1 MSDRNK
7 YLLVCQITTGKSF
20 PEKKNAKIV
29 IEGRFTDHNILLSDP
44 VAQTVN
50 PRIDT
55 ELAWELDKKAL
66 HEHKM
71 QRTPIK
77 LNVFSISD
85 KGKELLGYII
95 LDLRTAGEFRS
106 E

>member
-1 MSDRNK
+1 MSDRTK
-7 YLLVCQITTGKSF
+7 YLLVCQITTGKKF
-20 PEKKNAKIV
+20 PEKKNAQIIV
-29 IEGRFTDHNILLSDP
+29 EGKFTDHNILTSDP
-44 VAQTVN
+44 VAQTGS

-55 ELAWELDKKAL
+55 ELAWELDKKSL

-77 LNVFSISD
+77 LNIISISD

-95 LDLRTAGEFRS
+95 LDLRSAGES
-106 E
+106 Y